1 MTLDFPDKK
10 ELKGGLDIEFQ
21 ILVPSTR
28 LDKKISESAFRKRL
42 DDVLSFV
49 NKNYGGSTVDIEEGT
64 YRFKGKTIRERV
76 AVVTVYARE
85 EVYNRMDEKLER
97 YLKEKKRNWNQ
108 DSMGF
113 VYEGTLV
120 MV

>member
-1 MTLDFPDKK
+1 MDFPDKK

-28 LDKKISESAFRKRL
+28 LDRTISESAFRKRL

-49 NKNYGGSTVDIEEGT
+49 NRNYGGSTVDIEEGS
-64 YRFKGKTIRERV
+64 YRFQGKTIKERV
-76 AVVTVYARE
+76 AVVTVYANKK
-85 EVYNRMDEKLER
+85 VYNRMDEKLEK
-97 YLKEKKRNWNQ
+97 YLKEKKRNWDQ